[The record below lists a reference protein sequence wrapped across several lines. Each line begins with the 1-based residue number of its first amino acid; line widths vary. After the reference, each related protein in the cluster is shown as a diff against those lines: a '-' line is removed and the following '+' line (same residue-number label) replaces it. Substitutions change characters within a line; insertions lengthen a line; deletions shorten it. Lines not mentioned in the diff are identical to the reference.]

1 MVSLN
6 TQPLS
11 SQTSKLVHLQLMYSE
26 LRMPN
31 LPAVAAVPNP
41 PQPLTSGFPG
51 LGFWDLFLGGHGSSP
66 SHSLPCWSGQNS
78 QRAVPSRF
86 LFRHCTHTHSHQTFL
101 MFQCLGKDLTRH
113 PDSSAPTL
121 IPLHLIMN
129 LAGHITGISFRAP
142 DFSPLPVL

>member
-31 LPAVAAVPNP
+31 LPAVAAVLNP

-66 SHSLPCWSGQNS
+66 SHSLPSWSGQNS
-78 QRAVPSRF
+78 QKGSSLQIPVQT
-86 LFRHCTHTHSHQTFL
+86 LHTYTQP
-101 MFQCLGKDLTRH
+101 
-113 PDSSAPTL
+113 PDSSHVSVFGKRLNQTP
-121 IPLHLIMN
+121 
-129 LAGHITGISFRAP
+129 
-142 DFSPLPVL
+142 